1 MREKGGIRL
10 LSKKPETE
18 DFGSPDYTVDNSY
31 STPIPETVQEKPK
44 NESFF
49 ARMSKKSSPMKE
61 LNDRPIDPEIVELV
75 LSQKRTSNLKSINE
89 MNGIAEKVTMQT
101 LDLEKYV
108 NKIKTDYNA
117 NEIIFKGGYHQFRIC
132 LN

>member
-1 MREKGGIRL
+1 
-10 LSKKPETE
+10 
-18 DFGSPDYTVDNSY
+18 
-31 STPIPETVQEKPK
+31 
-44 NESFF
+44 
-49 ARMSKKSSPMKE
+49 MKE
-61 LNDRPIDPEIVELV
+61 LNDRPIDPEIVQLV

-117 NEIIFKGGYHQFRIC
+117 NEIIFYKT
-132 LN
+132 LEKPVVDPLEEEKK